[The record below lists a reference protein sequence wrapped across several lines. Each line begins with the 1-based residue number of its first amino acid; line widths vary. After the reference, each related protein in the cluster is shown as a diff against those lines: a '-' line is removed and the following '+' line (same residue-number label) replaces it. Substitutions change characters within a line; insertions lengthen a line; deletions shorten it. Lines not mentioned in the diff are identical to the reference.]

1 MNIAS
6 KKFELIGFCK
16 GLLKYY
22 TSNMTNKRT
31 IAIAGNIGA
40 GKTSLVEFLTST
52 YNITPFYEPN
62 DENPYLEDFYKD
74 MNRWG
79 FHSQLYFL
87 SNKFRIHQQ
96 VDQTPGVVVQDRTIF
111 EDVEIFATALKQMRK
126 ISARDWKTYQDFY
139 QSIIASI
146 KPPDLM
152 IYLKCSIRTI
162 RKRIKIRGREM
173 EQDIPLSY
181 LKRLDSLYENWI
193 DNYSMS
199 KVMVIETDRLDYVY
213 DLIDRLD
220 VMQQIEALLP
230 KSLIRN

>member
-1 MNIAS
+1 M
-6 KKFELIGFCK
+6 
-16 GLLKYY
+16 
-22 TSNMTNKRT
+22 SNKST

-40 GKTSLVEFLTST
+40 GKTSLVEFLTAT

-62 DENPYLEDFYKD
+62 DENPYLTDFYKD
-74 MNRWG
+74 MKRWS

-96 VDQTPGVVVQDRTIF
+96 VDSTPGVVVQDRTIF
-111 EDVEIFATALKQMRK
+111 EDVEIFATALHQMKQ
-126 ISARDWKTYQDFY
+126 ISKRDWHTYHDFY

-162 RKRIKIRGREM
+162 RKRIKIRGRAM

-181 LKRLDSLYENWI
+181 LRRLDRLYENWI
-193 DNYSMS
+193 SQYKMS
-199 KVMVIETDRLDYVY
+199 KVLVIDSDKLDYMCDFV
-213 DLIDRLD
+213 DRLD
-220 VMQQIEALLP
+220 VMQQIEAVLP
-230 KSLIRN
+230 KSLKRSK

>member
-1 MNIAS
+1 MNS
-6 KKFELIGFCK
+6 ERK
-16 GLLKYY
+16 
-22 TSNMTNKRT
+22 T

-52 YNITPFYEPN
+52 YDIVPFYEPN

-74 MNRWG
+74 MKRWS
-79 FHSQLYFL
+79 FHSQLFFL

-96 VDQTPGVVVQDRTIF
+96 VDSTQGVVVQDRTIF
-111 EDVEIFATALKQMRK
+111 EDVEIFATALHQMKQ
-126 ISARDWKTYQDFY
+126 INTRDWQTYQTFY

-152 IYLKCSIRTI
+152 IYLKCSIRTT
-162 RKRIKIRGREM
+162 RKRIKIRGRKM

-181 LKRLDSLYENWI
+181 LKRLDKLYENWI
-193 DNYSMS
+193 NNYSLS
-199 KVMVIETDRLDYVY
+199 KVMVIETDKLDYVC

-220 VMQQIEALLP
+220 VMQQIELLLP
-230 KSLIRN
+230 ESLVRS

>member
-1 MNIAS
+1 MN
-6 KKFELIGFCK
+6 
-16 GLLKYY
+16 
-22 TSNMTNKRT
+22 NKRT

-74 MNRWG
+74 MKQWG

-87 SNKFRIHQQ
+87 SNKFRIHQK
-96 VDQTPGVVVQDRTIF
+96 VDETVGVVVQDRTIF
-111 EDVEIFATALKQMRK
+111 EDVEIFATALHEMKL
-126 ISARDWKTYQDFY
+126 ISERDWQTYRGFY
-139 QSIIASI
+139 HSITASI

-152 IYLKCSIRTI
+152 IYLKCSIKTI
-162 RKRIKIRGREM
+162 RKRIKIRGRVM

-181 LKRLDSLYENWI
+181 LKRLDRLYEQWI
-193 DNYSMS
+193 DNYNLSP
-199 KVMVIETDRLDYVY
+199 VMVIESDRLDYVS

-220 VMQQIEALLP
+220 VMKKIEALLP
-230 KSLIRN
+230 QTLTRS

>member
-1 MNIAS
+1 MT
-6 KKFELIGFCK
+6 KKSI
-16 GLLKYY
+16 
-22 TSNMTNKRT
+22 
-31 IAIAGNIGA
+31 IAIAGNIGV

-62 DENPYLEDFYKD
+62 DENPYLADFYKD
-74 MNRWG
+74 MKRWS
-79 FHSQLYFL
+79 FHSQLFFL

-96 VDQTPGVVVQDRTIF
+96 VDLSEGVVVQDRTIF
-111 EDVEIFATALKQMRK
+111 EDVEIFATALHDMKK
-126 ISARDWKTYQDFY
+126 ISDRDWNTYHQFY
-139 QSIIASI
+139 KNIIASI

-181 LKRLDSLYENWI
+181 LKRLDKLYDNWI
-193 DNYSMS
+193 KNYTLS
-199 KVMVIETDRLDYVY
+199 KVMVIETDKLDYVC

-220 VMQQIEALLP
+220 VMTKIEALLP
-230 KSLIRN
+230 KSLIRSV

>member
-1 MNIAS
+1 MN
-6 KKFELIGFCK
+6 E
-16 GLLKYY
+16 
-22 TSNMTNKRT
+22 KRT

-74 MNRWG
+74 MKRWS

-96 VDQTPGVVVQDRTIF
+96 VDLTPGVVVQDRTIF
-111 EDVEIFATALKQMRK
+111 EDVEIFATALHQMKQ
-126 ISARDWKTYQDFY
+126 ISSRDWKTYQDFY
-139 QSIIASI
+139 QSITASI

-152 IYLKCSIRTI
+152 IYLKCSIRTV
-162 RKRIKIRGREM
+162 RKRIKIRGRKM

-181 LKRLDSLYENWI
+181 LRRLDKLYENWI
-193 DNYSMS
+193 NNYTMS
-199 KVMVIETDRLDYVY
+199 KVLVIESDKLDYMCDFV
-213 DLIDRLD
+213 DRLD
-220 VMQQIEALLP
+220 VMQQIESLLP
-230 KSLIRN
+230 KSLERS

>member
-1 MNIAS
+1 
-6 KKFELIGFCK
+6 
-16 GLLKYY
+16 
-22 TSNMTNKRT
+22 MTDKRI
-31 IAIAGNIGA
+31 IAIAGNIGV

-74 MNRWG
+74 MKQWS

-96 VDQTPGVVVQDRTIF
+96 VDLSEGVVVQDRTIF
-111 EDVEIFATALKQMRK
+111 EDVEIFATALHEMKK
-126 ISARDWKTYQDFY
+126 ISDRDWKTYHQFY
-139 QSIIASI
+139 KNIIASI

-181 LKRLDSLYENWI
+181 LKRLDKLYENWI
-193 DNYSMS
+193 SNYSLS
-199 KVMVIETDRLDYVY
+199 KVMVIETDKLDYVC

-220 VMQQIEALLP
+220 VMTKIESLLP
-230 KSLIRN
+230 KSLVRTH

>member
-1 MNIAS
+1 MT
-6 KKFELIGFCK
+6 KKRI
-16 GLLKYY
+16 
-22 TSNMTNKRT
+22 
-31 IAIAGNIGA
+31 IAIAGNIGV

-62 DENPYLEDFYKD
+62 DENPYLDDFYKD
-74 MNRWG
+74 MKRWS

-96 VDQTPGVVVQDRTIF
+96 VDLSEGVVVQDRTIF
-111 EDVEIFATALKQMRK
+111 EDVEIFATALHDMKKM
-126 ISARDWKTYQDFY
+126 SDRDWLTYHQFY
-139 QSIIASI
+139 KNIIASI

-162 RKRIKIRGREM
+162 RKRIKIRGRKM

-181 LKRLDSLYENWI
+181 LKRLDRLYENWI
-193 DNYSMS
+193 SRYSLS
-199 KVMVIETDRLDYVY
+199 KVMVIETDKLDYVC

-220 VMQQIEALLP
+220 VMQKIEALLP
-230 KSLIRN
+230 TSLERQ

>member
-1 MNIAS
+1 MT
-6 KKFELIGFCK
+6 KKRI
-16 GLLKYY
+16 
-22 TSNMTNKRT
+22 
-31 IAIAGNIGA
+31 IAIAGNIGV

-62 DENPYLEDFYKD
+62 EENPYLEDFYRD
-74 MNRWG
+74 MKQWS

-96 VDQTPGVVVQDRTIF
+96 VDLSDGVVVQDRTIF
-111 EDVEIFATALKQMRK
+111 EDVEIFATALHDMKK
-126 ISARDWKTYQDFY
+126 ISDRDWQTYHQFY
-139 QSIIASI
+139 KNIIASI

-181 LKRLDSLYENWI
+181 LKRLDKLYENWI
-193 DNYSMS
+193 NNYSLS
-199 KVMVIETDRLDYVY
+199 KVMVIETDKLDYVC

-220 VMQQIEALLP
+220 VMTKIESLLP
-230 KSLIRN
+230 TSLIRTQ